1 MALCYSRTWRRKNA
15 LDYLNRAEA
24 LEKNFA
30 GIYLTR
36 GSIYYKQRKLEQ
48 AFQDFRRAKA
58 LGSSKAD
65 RFLR

>member
-1 MALCYSRTWRRKNA
+1 M
-15 LDYLNRAEA
+15 DYLNRAEA